1 MSNTRKPAMSVKD
14 RIKGAKP
21 QRRSARI
28 NLRGDLV
35 AEIEQLSTELRDVM
49 DSERES
55 TAPKRLASKSPTTV
69 LADKIEAKRK
79 EMADEWLDL
88 ELEQRPW
95 SVWREFKNANPPR
108 EEPQYEYDQVVK
120 VNFDALAGTFMPTC
134 VVEPEL
140 DKDDWVGIFDKCAP
154 ADIRDLAA
162 LAFSLHEQGL
172 QIPKSPLASAVR
184 SRNAEDLEL
193 SALGA

>member
-1 MSNTRKPAMSVKD
+1 MSNTRKPTMSVKD

-35 AEIEQLSTELRDVM
+35 AEIEQLVTELRDVM
-49 DSERES
+49 DNERETAS
-55 TAPKRLASKSPTTV
+55 TRRLASKSPTKA
-69 LADKIEAKRK
+69 LADKIDAKRK

-88 ELEQRPW
+88 ELEQRSW
-95 SVWREFKNANPPR
+95 AVWREFKNANPPR
-108 EEPQYEYDQVVK
+108 DDNEYDQMVK
-120 VNFDALAGTFMPTC
+120 VNFDALAGTFLPTC

-140 DKDDWVGIFDKCAP
+140 DKEDWDGIFTKCAP

-184 SRNAEDLEL
+184 SRNAEDSGL
-193 SALGA
+193 SALGV